1 MATND
6 EIDSDTVSEILK
18 EEQIAWE
25 DAVSED
31 PSDLLE
37 PSHPIDQQMISD
49 IQAIGSRLATKAEQL
64 IGMVTSFTKH
74 SK

>member
-37 PSHPIDQQMISD
+37 PSHPID
-49 IQAIGSRLATKAEQL
+49 
-64 IGMVTSFTKH
+64 
-74 SK
+74 